1 MRSLFKVIVG
11 LAMLGGAIGLDY
23 VGASFQSLSILIISM
38 ILAIAGAM
46 VGIRGLMEFLGER
59 F

>member
-1 MRSLFKVIVG
+1 MRSILKIMVG
-11 LAMLGGAIGLDY
+11 LAMLSGAIGLDY
-23 VGASFQSLSILIISM
+23 IGASFQSLSVLVVSM
-38 ILAIAGAM
+38 ILAIAGTM